1 MNEHDLKLVG
11 FYIKNGFD
19 FMIGR
24 PGTSIKFH
32 WSGFKWFGEE
42 KRSHITLCFSR
53 LVLRETTLSGESPG
67 WCPLKVD
74 LDSYSK
80 VTRINQDMIP

>member
-1 MNEHDLKLVG
+1 MNKLDLIRLE
-11 FYIKNGFD
+11 FYIKNQLD

-53 LVLRETTLSGESPG
+53 LVLRETTLSGETPG

-74 LDSYSK
+74 LTQYTK